1 MAVTLFDANIQGSQL
16 VTSGT
21 TIMIS
26 ADFYEVN
33 SQTFTIASAT
43 ATVYN
48 STGVAASASLTDVP
62 ALVGVGL
69 RSSKRVSVTL
79 NSSVTSGL
87 ASGQY
92 YVIWTMTLGDNQTRK
107 VKQSIEVRTV
117 S

>member
-16 VTSGT
+16 VTAGT
-21 TIMIS
+21 TVMIS

-33 SQTFTIASAT
+33 SQAFTVETAT

-48 STGVAASASLTDVP
+48 DTGVAVSVALTDRSAVI
-62 ALVGVGL
+62 ATGL

-79 NSSVTSGL
+79 NSSETL
-87 ASGQY
+87 ALSAGQY
-92 YVIWTMTLGDNQTRK
+92 YIIWTMVLGDNQTRK
-107 VKQSIEVRTV
+107 VKQSIEIRVV